1 MSRDLTSVFISI
13 GLLLA
18 AAGSTGCDKF
28 GSDPDSTEAAAKPLM
43 KKASRTIEVTK
54 ANAAE
59 GAEFYEDCASC
70 HGAKGEGKVG
80 MAPSL
85 VSKSFLE
92 AASDEMLVK
101 TISGGRIGTTMI
113 AWNEDL
119 EPKQIEAVVAYLRS
133 LNPTE
138 PANLNE
144 SPLNGDTARGEAVF
158 MSVCVNCHGRAGA
171 GYQESGSGTGIGRKV
186 FLDVVSDGYLRH
198 IIKNGKSGTAMGAFD
213 VKSRTA
219 VANLTDQEIE
229 DTIVYLRKNAW

>member
-1 MSRDLTSVFISI
+1 
-13 GLLLA
+13 
-18 AAGSTGCDKF
+18 
-28 GSDPDSTEAAAKPLM
+28 
-43 KKASRTIEVTK
+43 
-54 ANAAE
+54 
-59 GAEFYEDCASC
+59 
-70 HGAKGEGKVG
+70 

-101 TISGGRIGTTMI
+101 TISAGRKGTTMI

-138 PANLNE
+138 PATLNE
-144 SPLNGDTARGEAVF
+144 SPLNGDAVRGEAIF
-158 MSVCVNCHGRAGA
+158 TSVCANCHGRSGA

-186 FLDVVSDGYLRH
+186 FLDVVSNGYLRY
-198 IIKNGKSGTAMGAFD
+198 ITKNGKDGTAMKAFD
-213 VKSRTA
+213 EKSRTA

-229 DTIVYLRKNAW
+229 DTIVYLRTNAW